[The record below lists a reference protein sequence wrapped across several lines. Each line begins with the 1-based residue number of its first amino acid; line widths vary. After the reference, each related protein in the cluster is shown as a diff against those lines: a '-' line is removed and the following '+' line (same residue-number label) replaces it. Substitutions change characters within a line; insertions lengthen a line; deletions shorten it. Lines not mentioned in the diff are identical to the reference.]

1 MQIIR
6 REQGIKN
13 NMLTRLLTIVIGA
26 LVLSLG
32 ACSNPDMKLPAEHPQ
47 DSYAIDS
54 LQATDNGTY
63 ELDEEALAGIVMR
76 IEKGYYGNF
85 HSLIIIHNNGL
96 ALEKYF
102 KGWTRHMHHPCYSMT
117 KSFTSALIGIAVK
130 NGFIKSVD
138 ENLLSF
144 FPEYEGQIAN
154 LDDRKKAITIKDVLT
169 MSAGFQWDEL
179 STSYVD
185 RQGNPNL
192 ENDAMKMAQSDDWIK
207 YMLDLPMST
216 DPSTEFVY
224 NSGCTILLSGIL
236 SKTTGKSAEQLAAEQ
251 LFSPLGITSWEW
263 ETAPHN
269 ITNTGWGLSMHPA
282 NMAIF
287 GYLFLKSG
295 GFAGEQL
302 VPEQWVQECSE
313 KHITIGSMPWP
324 MTGMF
329 DYGYQWWRFND
340 LFFDKM
346 WRGDPPAVNDIFFAS
361 GWGGQKTFVIQD
373 LDMVITVTA
382 WNPTNEVLTGL
393 LFNDCL
399 LAVKEK

>member
-1 MQIIR
+1 
-6 REQGIKN
+6 
-13 NMLTRLLTIVIGA
+13 MLTRLLNIVIA
-26 LVLSLG
+26 VLLLSLG
-32 ACSNPDMKLPAEHPQ
+32 ACSTPDINLPEERPQ

-54 LQATDNGTY
+54 LKVTNNGSY
-63 ELDEEALAGIVMR
+63 ELDEESLAGVVKR
-76 IEKGYYGNF
+76 IEKGYYGNV

-96 ALEKYF
+96 ALEKNF
-102 KGWTRHMHHPCYSMT
+102 KGWTRHMHHPCYSMA
-117 KSFTSALIGIAVK
+117 KSFTSALIGIAIK
-130 NGFIKSVD
+130 NGFIKSVN
-138 ENLLSF
+138 ENLLDF
-144 FPEYEGQIAN
+144 FPEYEGRISN
-154 LDDRKKAITIKDVLT
+154 LDDRKKAITIKDLLT

-179 STSYVD
+179 STPYVD

-192 ENDAMKMAQSDDWIK
+192 ENDAMKLAQSDDWIK

-216 DPSTEFVY
+216 EPGTEFVY

-251 LFSPLGITSWEW
+251 LFSHLGITSWAW

-287 GYLFLKSG
+287 GYLFLKNG
-295 GFAGEQL
+295 RFAGEQI
-302 VPEQWVQECSE
+302 VPEQWVQESSE
-313 KHITIGSMPWP
+313 KHITIDSMPWP

-340 LFFDKM
+340 LYFEKM
-346 WRGDPPAVNDIFFAS
+346 WQESPPANNDIFYAT
-361 GWGGQKTFVIQD
+361 GWGGQYTFVIPH
-373 LDMVITVTA
+373 LDMVLTFTA
-382 WNPTNEVLTGL
+382 WNPVKALLAGL